1 MHAASRTAESFGR
14 IGALAIVFLDWSLP
28 SRCRKTA
35 SWAPEHHALLSIQAQ
50 TGRRGAAMGMHVG
63 QDHVHLSAATES
75 PLSDLTVG
83 GPTLCHR
90 PVAQVERQPYA
101 ARTTDRS
108 WPHFDVEQTSARSAP
123 FLSLRSNPSVQ
134 GTRLCFQLID
144 LLLAGKM

>member
-1 MHAASRTAESFGR
+1 
-14 IGALAIVFLDWSLP
+14 
-28 SRCRKTA
+28 
-35 SWAPEHHALLSIQAQ
+35 
-50 TGRRGAAMGMHVG
+50 MGMHVG

-108 WPHFDVEQTSARSAP
+108 WPTSALDSQIVARCVENA
-123 FLSLRSNPSVQ
+123 R
-134 GTRLCFQLID
+134 
-144 LLLAGKM
+144 